1 MKRPVGLEAIILY
14 KLIKAAAELLL
25 FFFALYLLVRGAEA
39 GAATLAESLLEHFA
53 GAWALSA
60 ATLVVM
66 IGTSGHVKFIAV
78 ASLGDAILSAVEG
91 LALQAGRWWA
101 PWLVVIATASLLPW
115 EVVEIFRHPRW
126 ARFAV
131 LAVNLAV
138 LAYLLRTMQRDRTVR
153 PMTVDR
159 HASGS

>member
-1 MKRPVGLEAIILY
+1 M
-14 KLIKAAAELLL
+14 
-25 FFFALYLLVRGAEA
+25 RGAEA

>member
-1 MKRPVGLEAIILY
+1 M
-14 KLIKAAAELLL
+14 
-25 FFFALYLLVRGAEA
+25 
-39 GAATLAESLLEHFA
+39 
-53 GAWALSA
+53 
-60 ATLVVM
+60 
-66 IGTSGHVKFIAV
+66 KFITV
-78 ASLGDAILSAVEG
+78 ASLGDVILSAVEG

-138 LAYLLRTMQRDRTVR
+138 LAYLLRTMQRERTVR